1 MRFRIQSAMVAAVVA
16 FAFGSSRADEGM
28 WLLNKP
34 PAKALKEKYGFEPTP
49 EWLEHLQK
57 SCCRM
62 GASASIVSPEGLVMT
77 NHHVGHDSLEK
88 LSTPEKDLLKTGF
101 YARTRGEE
109 VKCPDLDAVVLWSIE
124 DVTDKVTGAVKPGM
138 SPADAGA
145 ARRKAIAEIEAAS
158 DKATG
163 LKSEVVTLYHGAR
176 YHLYCYKRFTDIR
189 LVMAPEEQAAF
200 FGGDNDNFEYP
211 RYNLDCCFF
220 RIYENDKPLKTEH
233 YLKWSKNGAADN
245 ELTFVVGHPGRTQRL
260 YTVDHL
266 KFLRDV
272 EMPSILRKLW
282 RREVELAGFSSRS
295 DENARI
301 ANGDRRSVENSRKAF
316 TGVLAGLNDPAVMK
330 QKMDEEKKLRAWVD
344 ADPERKKEYGD
355 AWDKLADAHA
365 NYRTFYERQ
374 MALDGRR
381 SVLRSDL
388 MKIARNLVRMAD
400 EKQKPNSERLHE
412 YTDSELAELEQDL
425 YSPAPIYDALEI
437 ERLGDGLSFF
447 AEQFG
452 GDDPLTTTALAGKS
466 PKARAEELVRG
477 SKLKD
482 VAFRKKL
489 AAGGT
494 AAIASCDDPMIRFAA
509 AIDPESRRLR
519 KRFEDEVESVERAA
533 YAKIAKAKFA
543 SEGEDTYPDATFTLR
558 LSYGPVRGYIE
569 DGKQVKPF
577 TEFAGMYERA
587 KERHGE
593 YPFNM
598 PERWAAKK
606 DKLKMDVP
614 FNFICTPDIIG
625 GNSGSPVVNKQGE
638 VVGLVFDGNMQGL
651 VWDIAYTDDQARCVA
666 VDSRGLIEALKN
678 VYDAGPLVNELTGGK
693 S

>member
-1 MRFRIQSAMVAAVVA
+1 MR
-16 FAFGSSRADEGM
+16 SRVQLLIMASLVGIASGLVTADEGM

-34 PAKALKEKYGFEPTP
+34 PTKALKEKYGFEPTP
-49 EWLEHLQK
+49 AWLEHLQK

-101 YARTRGEE
+101 YARTRAEE
-109 VKCPDLDAVVLWSIE
+109 VKCPDLDAVVLWSID
-124 DVTDKVTGAVKPGM
+124 DVTEKVNASVKPGM
-138 SPADAGA
+138 SAAEAGA

-158 DKATG
+158 DKETG
-163 LKSEVVTLYHGAR
+163 LRSEVVTLYHGAR
-176 YHLYCYKRFTDIR
+176 YHLYRYKRFDDIR

-220 RIYENDKPLKTEH
+220 RIYENGKPLKTEH

-245 ELTFVVGHPGRTQRL
+245 ELTFVVGNPARTQRL

-272 EMPSILRKLW
+272 EIPSILRKLW
-282 RREVELAGFSSRS
+282 RREVELASFSSRS
-295 DENARI
+295 AENARI
-301 ANGDRRSVENSRKAF
+301 ANGDRRGVENSRKAF

-330 QKMDEEKKLRAWVD
+330 QKMEEEKKLRAWVD
-344 ADPERKKEYGD
+344 ADPARKAEYGD

-365 NYRTFYERQ
+365 NYRGFYERQ
-374 MALDGRR
+374 MALEGRR

-388 MKIARNLVRMAD
+388 MRIARHLVRMAE

-447 AEQFG
+447 SEQFG
-452 GDDPLTTTALAGKS
+452 GDDPLTVAAMAGKS

-477 SKLKD
+477 TKLKD
-482 VAFRKKL
+482 ITYRKKL

-509 AIDPESRRLR
+509 SIDPEARKLR
-519 KRFEDEVESVERAA
+519 KRFEDEVESVERAN

-543 SEGEDTYPDATFTLR
+543 SEGEDMYPDATFTLR

-577 TEFAGMYERA
+577 TDFAGMYVRA
-587 KERHGE
+587 KERDGK
-593 YPFNM
+593 YPFNL
-598 PERWAAKK
+598 PDRWVAKK

-614 FNFICTPDIIG
+614 FNFVCTADIIG
-625 GNSGSPVVNKQGE
+625 GNSGSPVVNKAGE
-638 VVGLVFDGNMQGL
+638 VVGLVFDGNIQGL

-666 VDSRGLIEALKN
+666 VDSRGLVEALKDI
-678 VYDAGPLVNELTGGK
+678 YDAGPLVEELTGGK